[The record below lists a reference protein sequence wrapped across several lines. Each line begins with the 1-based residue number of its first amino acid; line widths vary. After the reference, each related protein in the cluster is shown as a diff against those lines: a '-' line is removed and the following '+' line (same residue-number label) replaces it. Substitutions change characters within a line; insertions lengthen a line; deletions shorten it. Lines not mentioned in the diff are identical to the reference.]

1 MKNKLV
7 KLGAVLV
14 CIAFTFGITACTA
27 ILADFLNFPEADPI
41 VVADGD
47 PVVSADQANKEVKV
61 SDEKVLKAEINEE
74 GQLVITPLKWGT
86 ADVTFYDEENDAD
99 VIYQFKVTT
108 KGELSETSHK
118 KLVRSYEVRFG
129 YLEVDGGII
138 TANKTTARAG
148 ETISLTVT
156 TFDGYTFE
164 GLTVNQGSNLIT
176 LTNNNTFTMPKGNVV
191 VNATFKAIDYKISFA
206 SMTNGSVT
214 TDKTT
219 VHVGDSIVLNV
230 TPKDGYELGTL
241 TVTSGNQDVEVRN
254 NVFIMPAGNV
264 TVYATFVLKKYNISI
279 AADIKNGTV
288 VADKTSANADE
299 IITLTATPEEGYH
312 LEAYNVTSDGQQITV
327 NNNQFKMPKGDVTVS
342 ATFAAGS
349 YTISVDSN
357 IEHGSISAD
366 KATAH
371 VGDEIILTDTPDDG
385 YRLDAYSV
393 TSGGQEIT
401 VRNDTFKMP
410 AGDVTVSATFTAIN
424 YKVSISSTPNG
435 TVTASKTSANVDEII
450 TLTATPDNGYNL
462 AGFTVTSGGQNIE
475 VKDNS
480 FKMPSGNVTV
490 NATFAAVSYTI
501 SVDSNIEHGSVT
513 ADKTTANFGDV
524 ITLTATPANG
534 YQFGA
539 FTVTSNGQ
547 TVTVTDNSFTMPAGN
562 VTVSAT
568 FTAVGYT
575 VGVATM
581 THGSVT
587 ASKTTANVGEEIT
600 LTATPNAGYTFGEYT
615 VTSGAQ
621 QIELEGNTFT
631 MPAGNVVI
639 SATFTAIDYSI
650 TLPASIT
657 GGTVTASK
665 STAHVDDEITLTA
678 TPVDGYQFGAFTVT
692 SGGQT
697 VTLSANNTFTMPAGN
712 VTVSATF
719 TAIGYSITLPTSI
732 TGGTVTAS
740 KSTASVGEEITL
752 TATPSAGYNF
762 GAFTVTSGGQTVT
775 LSGNETFTMP
785 AGDVTVSATFTA
797 IDYLVSVAATTNGS
811 VTASKTSN
819 AHVGDIITLTASPND
834 GYQFGAFTVTSNG
847 QTVTVTDNSFTMPAG
862 NVTVSATFTAVGYT
876 VGVATMTHGS
886 VTANKTTANVGE
898 EITLTATPNAGYTF
912 GEYIVTSGGQSVTV
926 STNGTFTM
934 PAGNVAISATFTAI
948 DYSITLPASITG
960 GTVTASKSTAHV
972 DDEITLTATP
982 ANGYQFGAFT
992 VTSNGQTVTVTD
1004 NSFTMPA
1011 GNVTVSVT
1019 FTAIDYTVSV
1029 AATTNGSVTASKT
1042 SNAHVGDIITLT
1054 ASPNAGYQFG
1064 AFTVTSGGQTV
1075 TLSANNTFT
1084 MPAGNVTVSATFT
1097 AIDYSI
1103 TLPTSITGGSVTANK
1118 TTASVGETVTLT
1130 ATPNAGYQFG
1140 AFTVTSG
1147 GQQITVSNNNT
1158 FIMPAGNVTVSAT
1171 FEEVTYSVGDVL
1183 LNTGT
1188 IIPHAN
1194 VNTMTADQKA
1204 AAVGVLYA
1212 LDENGTPRGWLGL
1225 YNSAG
1230 GTNWGTY
1237 AWAKADSTGF
1247 NTKFEDIIC
1256 TPSVTGSGA
1265 ASTATFTGDTDGS
1278 NNWTE
1283 ICTVDST
1290 GTLEAAR
1297 NYPAFNYVNNYV
1309 STFNLTGSYATGWY
1323 MPSLAELCYIYR
1335 NKDRLN
1341 EALNTLGGIQ
1351 LDEDYYW
1358 SSSQY
1363 ANYGGDLGNAW
1374 LVYFGGGYIDYD
1386 FKCINFRVCCVHK
1399 FSFSADSLQNYPVS
1413 ISNMTNGTVGTD
1425 KTTAHAGETVTLTV
1439 APSSSYI
1446 LYSLNVKD
1454 SSNAKITITK
1464 DPSDSTKY
1472 TFTMPDTIVK
1482 VSATFGE
1489 VRSVGDVL
1497 LNTGTII
1504 PYANVNTMS
1513 DDQKAAA
1520 VGVLYALDENGTP
1533 RGWLGLYNSAGGTNS
1548 GNYKWAPTGTTG
1560 YNTKFEDIIC
1570 TPSAEGPGAAS
1581 TATFTGDTDGSNN
1594 WAYICSQD
1602 SSGTTDAATN
1612 YPAFNYVNNYAS
1624 TFNLTG
1630 DYATGWY
1637 MPSLAELCYIY
1648 RNKSVLNSVLT
1659 ALGGIQL
1666 GNYDYYWSS
1675 SQHDYDF
1682 DYGLARDVSF
1692 YDGYVDT
1699 SEKDLAFRVCC
1710 VRAF

>member
-61 SDEKVLKAEINEE
+61 SDEKVLKAEINDE

-156 TFDGYTFE
+156 TFDGYKFE
-164 GLTVNQGSNLIT
+164 GLTVNQGLNLIT

-219 VHVGDSIVLNV
+219 VHVGNSIVLNV

-312 LEAYNVTSDGQQITV
+312 LEAYNVTSNGQQITV

-349 YTISVDSN
+349 YTISVDSS

-393 TSGGQEIT
+393 TSGGKEIT

-424 YKVSISSTPNG
+424 YTVSISSTPNG

-480 FKMPSGNVTV
+480 FKMPAGNVTV
-490 NATFAAVSYTI
+490 SATFTAGSYTI

-513 ADKTTANFGDV
+513 ADKTTAHFGDV
-524 ITLTATPANG
+524 
-534 YQFGA
+534 
-539 FTVTSNGQ
+539 
-547 TVTVTDNSFTMPAGN
+547 
-562 VTVSAT
+562 
-568 FTAVGYT
+568 
-575 VGVATM
+575 
-581 THGSVT
+581 
-587 ASKTTANVGEEIT
+587 
-600 LTATPNAGYTFGEYT
+600 
-615 VTSGAQ
+615 
-621 QIELEGNTFT
+621 
-631 MPAGNVVI
+631 
-639 SATFTAIDYSI
+639 
-650 TLPASIT
+650 
-657 GGTVTASK
+657 
-665 STAHVDDEITLTA
+665 ITLTA

-697 VTLSANNTFTMPAGN
+697 VALSGNNTFTMPAGD

-719 TAIGYSITLPTSI
+719 TAIGYSITLPATI

-740 KSTASVGEEITL
+740 KTTANVGEEITF

-847 QTVTVTDNSFTMPAG
+847 QTITVTDNSFTMPAG

-886 VTANKTTANVGE
+886 VTASKTTANVGE

-934 PAGNVAISATFTAI
+934 PAGNVAISATFTPI

-982 ANGYQFGAFT
+982 VDGYQFGAFT
-992 VTSNGQTVTVTD
+992 VTSNGQTVTVSD
-1004 NSFTMPA
+1004 NTFTMPA
-1011 GNVTVSVT
+1011 GNVTVSAT

-1054 ASPNAGYQFG
+1054 ASPNDGYQFG
-1064 AFTVTSGGQTV
+1064 AFTVTSNGQTV
-1075 TLSANNTFT
+1075 TVTDNSFTMPAGNVSISATFTAINYSITLPTSITGGTVTASKTTANVGETITLTATPAAGYNFGAYTVTSGGQSVTVTNNTFT
-1084 MPAGNVTVSATFT
+1084 MPAGNVTVT
-1097 AIDYSI
+1097 
-1103 TLPTSITGGSVTANK
+1103 
-1118 TTASVGETVTLT
+1118 
-1130 ATPNAGYQFG
+1130 
-1140 AFTVTSG
+1140 
-1147 GQQITVSNNNT
+1147 
-1158 FIMPAGNVTVSAT
+1158 AT
-1171 FEEVTYSVGDVL
+1171 FESTSSAVTYSVGDVL

-1194 VNTMTADQKA
+1194 VNTMTDGQKA

-1212 LDENGTPRGWLGL
+1212 LDENGTPRGWLG
-1225 YNSAG
+1225 
-1230 GTNWGTY
+1230 
-1237 AWAKADSTGF
+1237 
-1247 NTKFEDIIC
+1247 I
-1256 TPSVTGSGA
+1256 
-1265 ASTATFTGDTDGS
+1265 
-1278 NNWTE
+1278 
-1283 ICTVDST
+1283 
-1290 GTLEAAR
+1290 
-1297 NYPAFNYVNNYV
+1297 
-1309 STFNLTGSYATGWY
+1309 
-1323 MPSLAELCYIYR
+1323 
-1335 NKDRLN
+1335 
-1341 EALNTLGGIQ
+1341 
-1351 LDEDYYW
+1351 
-1358 SSSQY
+1358 
-1363 ANYGGDLGNAW
+1363 
-1374 LVYFGGGYIDYD
+1374 
-1386 FKCINFRVCCVHK
+1386 
-1399 FSFSADSLQNYPVS
+1399 
-1413 ISNMTNGTVGTD
+1413 
-1425 KTTAHAGETVTLTV
+1425 
-1439 APSSSYI
+1439 
-1446 LYSLNVKD
+1446 
-1454 SSNAKITITK
+1454 
-1464 DPSDSTKY
+1464 
-1472 TFTMPDTIVK
+1472 
-1482 VSATFGE
+1482 
-1489 VRSVGDVL
+1489 
-1497 LNTGTII
+1497 
-1504 PYANVNTMS
+1504 
-1513 DDQKAAA
+1513 
-1520 VGVLYALDENGTP
+1520 
-1533 RGWLGLYNSAGGTNS
+1533 YNSAGGTNS
-1548 GNYKWAPTGTTG
+1548 GYYSWAHSGTTG
-1560 YNTKFEDIIC
+1560 YNTKFEDIVC
-1570 TPSAEGPGAAS
+1570 SPNAGGVGVAS
-1581 TATFTGDTDGSNN
+1581 TANFTDDTDGSNN

-1602 SSGTTDAATN
+1602 SSGTSDAATN

-1648 RNKSVLNSVLT
+1648 RNKAVLNSVLT

-1666 GNYDYYWSS
+1666 NDNNYWPSSQAVVFRDYAWYVGFGNGNVACYGKNYSNRVCCVHKFSFTDSLPNYPVSISNMTNGSVTTNKATAHAGETVTLTVAPSTGYQLATLSVKDSSNATITHTVDQNDSTKYTFTMPDTIVSVTATFESTSPAVTYSVGDVLLNTGTIIPHANVNTMTDDQKAAAVGVLYALDENGTPRGWLGLYNSADGTNSGKYSWAEKKRQFNNIVCTPSAAGLGAASTATFTGDTDGSNNWTEICTVDSTGTLDAATNYPAFNYVNNYASTFNLTGSYATGWYMPSLAELCYIYRKKDVLNSVLSALGDTQLYSDYYWSS
-1675 SQHDYDF
+1675 SQYNDYYYAWYVDF
-1682 DYGLARDVSF
+1682 D
-1692 YDGYVDT
+1692 DGSIYEG
-1699 SEKDLAFRVCC
+1699 SKSGSRRVCC

>member
-47 PVVSADQANKEVKV
+47 PVVSADQTNKEVKV
-61 SDEKVLKAEINEE
+61 SDEKVLKAEINDE

-118 KLVRSYEVRFG
+118 KIVRSYEVRFG
-129 YLEVDGGII
+129 YLEVDGGTI

-156 TFDGYTFE
+156 TFDGYKFE

-279 AADIKNGTV
+279 SADIKNGTV

-349 YTISVDSN
+349 YTISVVSS

-480 FKMPSGNVTV
+480 FKMPAGNVTV
-490 NATFAAVSYTI
+490 SATFTAGSYTI

-513 ADKTTANFGDV
+513 ADKTTAHFGDV
-524 ITLTATPANG
+524 
-534 YQFGA
+534 
-539 FTVTSNGQ
+539 
-547 TVTVTDNSFTMPAGN
+547 
-562 VTVSAT
+562 
-568 FTAVGYT
+568 
-575 VGVATM
+575 
-581 THGSVT
+581 
-587 ASKTTANVGEEIT
+587 
-600 LTATPNAGYTFGEYT
+600 
-615 VTSGAQ
+615 
-621 QIELEGNTFT
+621 
-631 MPAGNVVI
+631 
-639 SATFTAIDYSI
+639 
-650 TLPASIT
+650 
-657 GGTVTASK
+657 
-665 STAHVDDEITLTA
+665 ITLTA

-697 VTLSANNTFTMPAGN
+697 VALSGNNTFTMPAGD

-719 TAIGYSITLPTSI
+719 TAIGYNITLPATI

-740 KSTASVGEEITL
+740 KTTANVGEEITL

-775 LSGNETFTMP
+775 LSANNTFTMP
-785 AGDVTVSATFTA
+785 AGNVTVSATFTA

-886 VTANKTTANVGE
+886 VTASKTTANVGE

-948 DYSITLPASITG
+948 DYTVSVAAITNGS
-960 GTVTASKSTAHV
+960 VTASKSTASV
-972 DDEITLTATP
+972 GEEITLTATP
-982 ANGYQFGAFT
+982 SAGYNFGAFT
-992 VTSNGQTVTVTD
+992 VTSNGQTVTVSD
-1004 NSFTMPA
+1004 NTFTMPA
-1011 GNVTVSVT
+1011 GNVTVSAT

-1054 ASPNAGYQFG
+1054 ASPN
-1064 AFTVTSGGQTV
+1064 
-1075 TLSANNTFT
+1075 
-1084 MPAGNVTVSATFT
+1084 
-1097 AIDYSI
+1097 D
-1103 TLPTSITGGSVTANK
+1103 
-1118 TTASVGETVTLT
+1118 
-1130 ATPNAGYQFG
+1130 GYQFG

-1158 FIMPAGNVTVSAT
+1158 FTMPAGNVTVTAT

-1194 VNTMTADQKA
+1194 VASMTDGQKA

-1212 LDENGTPRGWLGL
+1212 LDENGTPRGWLGI

-1230 GTNWGTY
+1230 GTNSGDY
-1237 AWAKADSTGF
+1237 AWAPFGTTGYDTLF
-1247 NTKFEDIIC
+1247 NNIVC

-1290 GTLEAAR
+1290 GASNAAT
-1297 NYPAFNYVNNYV
+1297 NYPAFNYVNNYA

-1341 EALNTLGGIQ
+1341 EALNTLDGIQ

-1386 FKCINFRVCCVHK
+1386 FKCIDFRVCCVHK
-1399 FSFSADSLQNYPVS
+1399 FSFSADSLPNYPVS
-1413 ISNMTNGTVGTD
+1413 ISTMTNGSVTTN

-1439 APSSSYI
+1439 APSTGYQLTTLS
-1446 LYSLNVKD
+1446 VKD
-1454 SSNAKITITK
+1454 SSNATITPAV

-1482 VSATFGE
+1482 VSATFAE

-1497 LNTGTII
+1497 LNDGTII
-1504 PYANVNTMS
+1504 PHANVNTMT

-1533 RGWLGLYNSAGGTNS
+1533 RGWLGLYNSADRTNS
-1548 GNYKWAPTGTTG
+1548 GNYSWASRGTTS
-1560 YNTKFEDIIC
+1560 YSTKINNIVC
-1570 TPSAEGPGAAS
+1570 TPSVTSSGAAS

-1594 WAYICSQD
+1594 WTEICTFD
-1602 SSGTTDAATN
+1602 STGTLDAATN

-1630 DYATGWY
+1630 SYATGWY

-1648 RNKSVLNSVLT
+1648 RNKDVLNSVLS
-1659 ALGGIQL
+1659 ALGGTQL
-1666 GNYDYYWSS
+1666 CSGYYWSS
-1675 SQHDYDF
+1675 SQSNVSSIAWDVTF
-1682 DYGLARDVSF
+1682 D
-1692 YDGYVDT
+1692 DGYIDNDF
-1699 SEKDLAFRVCC
+1699 KDYVLRVCC

>member
-27 ILADFLNFPEADPI
+27 ILADFLNFPEVDPI

-129 YLEVDGGII
+129 YLEVDGGTI

-156 TFDGYTFE
+156 TFDGYKFE

-191 VNATFKAIDYKISFA
+191 VNAIFKAIDYKISFA

-480 FKMPSGNVTV
+480 FKMP
-490 NATFAAVSYTI
+490 
-501 SVDSNIEHGSVT
+501 
-513 ADKTTANFGDV
+513 
-524 ITLTATPANG
+524 
-534 YQFGA
+534 
-539 FTVTSNGQ
+539 
-547 TVTVTDNSFTMPAGN
+547 
-562 VTVSAT
+562 
-568 FTAVGYT
+568 
-575 VGVATM
+575 
-581 THGSVT
+581 
-587 ASKTTANVGEEIT
+587 
-600 LTATPNAGYTFGEYT
+600 
-615 VTSGAQ
+615 
-621 QIELEGNTFT
+621 
-631 MPAGNVVI
+631 
-639 SATFTAIDYSI
+639 
-650 TLPASIT
+650 
-657 GGTVTASK
+657 
-665 STAHVDDEITLTA
+665 
-678 TPVDGYQFGAFTVT
+678 
-692 SGGQT
+692 
-697 VTLSANNTFTMPAGN
+697 AGN

-719 TAIGYSITLPTSI
+719 TAIGYSITLPATI

-740 KSTASVGEEITL
+740 KTTANVGEVITL

-948 DYSITLPASITG
+948 DYTVSVAAITNGS
-960 GTVTASKSTAHV
+960 VTTSKSTAHV

-982 ANGYQFGAFT
+982 
-992 VTSNGQTVTVTD
+992 VD
-1004 NSFTMPA
+1004 
-1011 GNVTVSVT
+1011 
-1019 FTAIDYTVSV
+1019 
-1029 AATTNGSVTASKT
+1029 
-1042 SNAHVGDIITLT
+1042 
-1054 ASPNAGYQFG
+1054 GYQFG

-1097 AIDYSI
+1097 AIDYTVSLGNF
-1103 TLPTSITGGSVTANK
+1103 THGSVSANK
-1118 TTASVGETVTLT
+1118 TTAHYDDQITLTVTADDGYELDTLT
-1130 ATPNAGYQFG
+1130 VKQGTNRV
-1140 AFTVTSG
+1140 TVT
-1147 GQQITVSNNNT
+1147 NNKFT
-1158 FIMPAGNVTVSAT
+1158 MPNGNVTVEAT
-1171 FEEVTYSVGDVL
+1171 FRVKNY
-1183 LNTGT
+1183 
-1188 IIPHAN
+1188 N
-1194 VNTMTADQKA
+1194 V
-1204 AAVGVLYA
+1204 
-1212 LDENGTPRGWLGL
+1212 
-1225 YNSAG
+1225 
-1230 GTNWGTY
+1230 
-1237 AWAKADSTGF
+1237 
-1247 NTKFEDIIC
+1247 
-1256 TPSVTGSGA
+1256 
-1265 ASTATFTGDTDGS
+1265 
-1278 NNWTE
+1278 
-1283 ICTVDST
+1283 
-1290 GTLEAAR
+1290 
-1297 NYPAFNYVNNYV
+1297 
-1309 STFNLTGSYATGWY
+1309 
-1323 MPSLAELCYIYR
+1323 
-1335 NKDRLN
+1335 
-1341 EALNTLGGIQ
+1341 TLGN
-1351 LDEDYYW
+1351 
-1358 SSSQY
+1358 Y
-1363 ANYGGDLGNAW
+1363 A
-1374 LVYFGGGYIDYD
+1374 
-1386 FKCINFRVCCVHK
+1386 H
-1399 FSFSADSLQNYPVS
+1399 
-1413 ISNMTNGTVGTD
+1413 GTVGTN
-1425 KTTAHAGETVTLTV
+1425 KNTYTAGETVTLTV
-1439 APSSSYI
+1439 NANSGYR
-1446 LYSLNVKD
+1446 LQTLKVTTGGAALTLNGT
-1454 SSNAKITITK
+1454 S
-1464 DPSDSTKY
+1464 
-1472 TFTMPDTIVK
+1472 FTMPASDVYVT
-1482 VSATFGE
+1482 ATFYKQ
-1489 VRSVGDVL
+1489 VTSNTYHAGDVL
-1497 LNTGTII
+1497 LNDGTIL
-1504 PYANVNTMS
+1504 PYNTS
-1513 DDQKAAA
+1513 FTDVQKSKA
-1520 VGVLYALDENGTP
+1520 VGVLFMDAEGNP
-1533 RGWLGLYNSAGGTNS
+1533 AGWL
-1548 GNYKWAPTGTTG
+1548 
-1560 YNTKFEDIIC
+1560 
-1570 TPSAEGPGAAS
+1570 
-1581 TATFTGDTDGSNN
+1581 
-1594 WAYICSQD
+1594 
-1602 SSGTTDAATN
+1602 
-1612 YPAFNYVNNYAS
+1612 
-1624 TFNLTG
+1624 
-1630 DYATGWY
+1630 
-1637 MPSLAELCYIY
+1637 
-1648 RNKSVLNSVLT
+1648 
-1659 ALGGIQL
+1659 
-1666 GNYDYYWSS
+1666 
-1675 SQHDYDF
+1675 
-1682 DYGLARDVSF
+1682 
-1692 YDGYVDT
+1692 
-1699 SEKDLAFRVCC
+1699 
-1710 VRAF
+1710 

>member
-191 VNATFKAIDYKISFA
+191 VNAIFKAIDYKISFA

-264 TVYATFVLKKYNISI
+264 TVSATFVLKKYNISI

-480 FKMPSGNVTV
+480 FKMP
-490 NATFAAVSYTI
+490 
-501 SVDSNIEHGSVT
+501 
-513 ADKTTANFGDV
+513 
-524 ITLTATPANG
+524 
-534 YQFGA
+534 
-539 FTVTSNGQ
+539 
-547 TVTVTDNSFTMPAGN
+547 
-562 VTVSAT
+562 
-568 FTAVGYT
+568 
-575 VGVATM
+575 
-581 THGSVT
+581 
-587 ASKTTANVGEEIT
+587 
-600 LTATPNAGYTFGEYT
+600 
-615 VTSGAQ
+615 
-621 QIELEGNTFT
+621 
-631 MPAGNVVI
+631 
-639 SATFTAIDYSI
+639 
-650 TLPASIT
+650 
-657 GGTVTASK
+657 
-665 STAHVDDEITLTA
+665 
-678 TPVDGYQFGAFTVT
+678 
-692 SGGQT
+692 
-697 VTLSANNTFTMPAGN
+697 AGN

-719 TAIGYSITLPTSI
+719 TAIGYSITLPATI

-740 KSTASVGEEITL
+740 
-752 TATPSAGYNF
+752 
-762 GAFTVTSGGQTVT
+762 
-775 LSGNETFTMP
+775 
-785 AGDVTVSATFTA
+785 
-797 IDYLVSVAATTNGS
+797 
-811 VTASKTSN
+811 
-819 AHVGDIITLTASPND
+819 
-834 GYQFGAFTVTSNG
+834 
-847 QTVTVTDNSFTMPAG
+847 
-862 NVTVSATFTAVGYT
+862 
-876 VGVATMTHGS
+876 
-886 VTANKTTANVGE
+886 KTTANVGE
-898 EITLTATPNAGYTF
+898 EITLSANVNAGYNF
-912 GEYIVTSGGQSVTV
+912 GGYAVTSGTQQIELDG
-926 STNGTFTM
+926 NKFRM
-934 PAGNVAISATFTAI
+934 PAGDVTVTATFTAI